1 MKLTSEE
8 FNAIFTFYDK
18 VRGKSMG
25 WKRRSLSPV
34 VAMARTAWSVGGDPL
49 SRGFIWACGFF
60 LLLHGKANGTL

>member
-18 VRGKSMG
+18 VRGKRVG
-25 WKRRSLSPV
+25 WKSRSLSPV

-49 SRGFIWACGFF
+49 SRGFSWACGFF
-60 LLLHGKANGTL
+60 LLLRGKADGTL